1 MSPPRSSAA
10 WAGGEDA
17 AGLAKLLA
25 NISDT
30 VTVADESGQVLFV
43 SGQGDGV
50 LGYGAGDWAGRSIFD
65 MVHPDDAARAL
76 ELAGEVLSTS
86 GLSRSEDL
94 RLIDAS
100 GQWADVEVSAVNLID
115 DPDVRGVVITSRNV
129 SERRRAADDLA
140 AARDIAVAAADD
152 RMRLIAMVSHELRS
166 PLHTIAGTAE
176 LLSLKVSDAEVL
188 DAVQQIRVQAEL
200 LTKLID
206 GLLDLGRSEVM
217 GLELVVA
224 PCDVVAIAEQV
235 MASVRRGLFGASVA
249 GVGPR
254 TAVESSP
261 GLPEWVLLDEMRVR
275 QVLTNL
281 VGNALKFTAIGEVVV
296 DVSVAGD
303 DLRIAVRDTGPGIPR
318 HQLDEIFDQYRQTET
333 AAGSRGFGLGLGITR
348 QLVTA
353 MGGSLTVESEVGMGS
368 TFIVLLPLQV
378 ERRATERVEREG
390 SVPSTGAA
398 GEPAGEPTVLVV
410 DDSPVN
416 QALLRQQLLHF
427 GVDAIEAEDG
437 QEALRLVDESIALV
451 IMDWHMPG
459 MDGLEATRE
468 LRARGWRR
476 PVVGLTA
483 SVLDSER
490 ATCLAAGMDEVMGKP
505 ARLEDIGG
513 LLGRWLMTPQG
524 ALDAGPADT
533 DALAKDLGAAA
544 ARRLIDTFLIEMPT
558 RIHALRTSIGK
569 DDEAVRQ
576 QAHAL
581 RSTAELMGSVT
592 LAEICRTM
600 EQSPGSHG
608 IDPDELQLTA
618 DRSAEELRR
627 RLARISADL
636 EDDTA

>member
-1 MSPPRSSAA
+1 VTPPRSSAD

-76 ELAGEVLSTS
+76 ELAGEVLSTR

-100 GQWADVEVSAVNLID
+100 GQWADVEVSAVNLIH

-129 SERRRAADDLA
+129 SERRRAADELA
-140 AARDIAVAAADD
+140 AARDSAVAAADD

-176 LLSLKVSDAEVL
+176 LLSLKVSDADVL
-188 DAVQQIRVQAEL
+188 DAVHQIRVQAEL

-224 PCDVVAIAEQV
+224 PCDVVAVAEQV
-235 MASVRRGLFGASVA
+235 LESVRRGLFGASGA
-249 GVGPR
+249 GIGPR

-261 GLPEWVLLDEMRVR
+261 GLPQWVLLDEMRLR

-296 DVSVAGD
+296 EVSVDQD

-318 HQLDEIFDQYRQTET
+318 HQLDEIFDQYRQTQT

-348 QLVTA
+348 QLVSA
-353 MGGSLTVESEVGMGS
+353 MGGSLTVQSEVGIGS
-368 TFIVLLPLQV
+368 TFTVLLPFQV
-378 ERRATERVEREG
+378 DRRAIDRVEREG
-390 SVPSTGAA
+390 SAPSADVAA
-398 GEPAGEPTVLVV
+398 ERPGGPTVLVV

-416 QALLRQQLLHF
+416 RELLRQQLLHF
-427 GVDAIEAEDG
+427 GVGATEAEDG
-437 QEALRLVDESIALV
+437 EGALALADDSISLV

-468 LRARGWRR
+468 LRARGWHG

-490 ATCLAAGMDEVMGKP
+490 ATCLAAGMDEVLGKP

-513 LLGRWLMTPQG
+513 LLERWLTTPSE
-524 ALDAGPADT
+524 ALGAGPADT
-533 DALAKDLGAAA
+533 DPLAQDLGADAA
-544 ARRLIDTFLIEMPT
+544 IRLIDTFLVEMPT
-558 RIHALRTSIGK
+558 RIDALRRSIGN
-569 DDEAVRQ
+569 DEEEVRQ

-592 LAEICRTM
+592 LAQMCRTM

-608 IDPDELQLTA
+608 IDPGELQLTA
-618 DRSAEELRR
+618 ELSAEELRR
-627 RLARISADL
+627 RHARISADL
-636 EDDTA
+636 EGDIP